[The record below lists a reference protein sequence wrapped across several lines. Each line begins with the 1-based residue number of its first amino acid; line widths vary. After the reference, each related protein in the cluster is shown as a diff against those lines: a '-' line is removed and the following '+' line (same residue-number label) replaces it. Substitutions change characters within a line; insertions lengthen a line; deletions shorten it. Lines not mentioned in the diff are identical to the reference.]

1 MTSPDAT
8 PGASRPDVLA
18 LPSATASRAISLT
31 VAILTAAAFTG
42 ASVYNFSP
50 AGETWSATVR
60 RCAGV
65 GGTVPGA
72 AANQDF
78 GQCTAHVNA
87 ALIAFQVVAMLIV
100 VAVLIVMA
108 AALPRWIAR
117 SRRLQVPSAVFG
129 GCVAR
134 CAELAREAGLRRPPR
149 IWIGPTAQRDAF
161 AFGLPARYSIAIPKA
176 LAIRSGRPELFDPVI
191 RHELQHVRRNDVA
204 FAWVG
209 RAVRLVLLPLLATP
223 LILEA
228 VDGDASI
235 LAGYVWRAFLLAAAA
250 SLAAAG
256 LLRAREFEADLGSAG
271 TPQQAADLTAVL
283 AGGDMRRRRFG
294 ALTVHPARADR
305 RAAVAQPDRITR
317 TGLNDGL
324 LAGLITAVSVPVI
337 TGIVADS
344 SRLAGYAPL
353 AGALFGGLL
362 LGSTIGL
369 ALCRQAL
376 AQQIAGA
383 AARSQGWVFL
393 GVFAGYLAGQTSS
406 LAGVGDAAGGF
417 TFDKSTWIAPAAAM
431 AAAVVIAGCARL
443 VVLASPVLG
452 RRISGT
458 ICVVLS
464 ASVYAGIAWMAL
476 ILATMVQSGTADDV
490 REALVTLVGT
500 AGHMVIIVVCSAL
513 CLILVI
519 AGRSR
524 RPWPRWAAQWAAPA
538 SSQPRPARPRAS
550 LTAVTVA
557 AVASAVGGFAA
568 ITIYHW
574 QAGDAH
580 TGAQALQ
587 RVDAFCWIF
596 ALSGVAAAAALFV
609 RLGLGGLAAGLLAAP
624 LATAITVVLFVL
636 ENAAL
641 GGAITWSFTRPLLVT
656 GLGLGVVLFGVL
668 AGIIGVVQAVTA
680 FLPVRVSPPVLGPRT
695 ARPGLVMALVTAVC
709 AAGLGALALGERQTI
724 SPLAADSSQLL
735 TGATLSPAAQ
745 QGSGPLPAS
754 DDVPSYV
761 YLVVP
766 DIEEV
771 ITGLDQKAAMFMDT
785 GSSTVPDIALMRVTL
800 TDVVEPTQQLE
811 QLAATYSSE
820 PAPVGPVN
828 QELVAGLQER
838 IRSWTDTADYY
849 GNGDT
854 RLEQRAAAEL
864 RSSDTLL
871 RNWEAA
877 AAALP

>member
-1 MTSPDAT
+1 MTGPDAT
-8 PGASRPDVLA
+8 PGAARPDVLA

-31 VAILTAAAFTG
+31 VTILAAAAFTG
-42 ASVYNFSP
+42 AAVYNFSP
-50 AGETWSATVR
+50 AGEAWYATVR
-60 RCAGV
+60 RCAGA

-72 AANQDF
+72 AANQNY
-78 GQCTAHVNA
+78 GQCAAHVNA

-100 VAVLIVMA
+100 VVVLIAMA
-108 AALPRWIAR
+108 AALPGRIAR

-149 IWIGPTAQRDAF
+149 IWIGPAAQRDAF
-161 AFGLPARYSIAIPKA
+161 AFGLPTRYSIAIPRA

-209 RAVRLVLLPLLATP
+209 KAVRWVLLPLLATP
-223 LILEA
+223 LVLEA

-235 LAGYVWRAFLLAAAA
+235 LGGYLWRAVLLAAAA

-256 LLRAREFEADLGSAG
+256 LLRAREFEADLGSADA
-271 TPQQAADLTAVL
+271 PRQAADLTAVL
-283 AGGDMRRRRFG
+283 AGSDMRRRRFG

-305 RAAVAQPDRITR
+305 QAAIAQPDRVTR
-317 TGLNDGL
+317 TGLADGL
-324 LAGLITAVSVPVI
+324 LAGLLAAVSVPVI
-337 TGIVADS
+337 TGIVSDS

-353 AGALFGGLL
+353 AGAVFGGLL
-362 LGSTIGL
+362 LGTTIGL
-369 ALCRQAL
+369 ALCRQVL
-376 AQQIAGA
+376 AQQVAGT
-383 AARSQGWVFL
+383 AARSQGRVFL

-431 AAAVVIAGCARL
+431 AAAVIIAGCARL

-452 RRISGT
+452 RRAAGT
-458 ICVVLS
+458 VCVVLS
-464 ASVYAGIAWMAL
+464 GSVYAGISWMAL
-476 ILATMVQSGTADDV
+476 ILATIVQSGTADNV

-500 AGHMVIIVVCSAL
+500 GGHMVIIVVCSAL

-524 RPWPRWAAQWAAPA
+524 RPWPRWAAQWPAP
-538 SSQPRPARPRAS
+538 SSLARPARPRAS
-550 LTAVTVA
+550 LTVVTVA
-557 AVASAVGGFAA
+557 AVASAAGGFTA

-668 AGIIGVVQAVTA
+668 GGIVGAVQAVTG
-680 FLPVRVSPPVLGPRT
+680 FRPVRVSPHALGRRT
-695 ARPGLVMALVTAVC
+695 ARPGLVMAMATAVC
-709 AAGLGALALGERQTI
+709 AAGLGALALGGRQAI
-724 SPLAADSSQLL
+724 SPLAADSDQLV
-735 TGATLSPAAQ
+735 TGATLTPAAQ
-745 QGSGPLPAS
+745 HGSGALPAS
-754 DDVPSYV
+754 DDIPSYR

-766 DIEEV
+766 EIEQL
-771 ITGLDQKAAMFMDT
+771 ITRLDQKAAIFAVT
-785 GSSTVPDIALMRVTL
+785 GSSLVPDTALMRVMF
-800 TDVVEPTQQLE
+800 TDVVEPAQGLKQVV
-811 QLAATYSSE
+811 ASYSSE
-820 PAPVGPVN
+820 PAPVKPVN
-828 QELVAGLQER
+828 KELVAGVQER
-838 IRSWTDTADYY
+838 IQSWTDTADYY
-849 GNGDT
+849 GNGDI
-854 RLEQRAAAEL
+854 RLKQQAAAEL
-864 RSSDTLL
+864 RSSDALL
-871 RNWEAA
+871 SHWEAA
-877 AAALP
+877 TAALP